1 MSFKNFST
9 SQNMQNKEQAAAKAS
24 KISTTDQKSTTPKE
38 PPVADLPK
46 SYRGSLVLSLGW
58 PRARVFA
65 YPG

>member
-46 SYRGSLVLSLGW
+46 S
-58 PRARVFA
+58 
-65 YPG
+65 